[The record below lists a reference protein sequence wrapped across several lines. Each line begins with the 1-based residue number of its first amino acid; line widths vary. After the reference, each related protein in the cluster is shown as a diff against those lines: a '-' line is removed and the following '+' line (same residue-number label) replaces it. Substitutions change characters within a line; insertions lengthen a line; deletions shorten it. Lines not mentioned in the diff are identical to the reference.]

1 MRHLR
6 TILAQLLIAILL
18 STLALGQQHRDLPY
32 HALALDFVVMGDP
45 QPEEPPEL
53 QPECF
58 REILR
63 DMRALRP
70 DAIMIVGDLIRG
82 FTDDSLMLKRE
93 WEGFQTTVA
102 GIPSPLLYAP
112 GNHDI
117 WDETSQNA
125 WRKSMGALYTSC
137 TMGPVHFILLDC
149 YELGKFNRITE
160 DQLAWLKADLDSH
173 RNARHIFIGVHA
185 PIWAYGQWSNWMEDV
200 HPLLRQ
206 YNVRAV
212 FAGHWHLYERS
223 GVVDG
228 IRYYVTGGAGGL
240 MGEEADETGEFHH
253 YMHVT
258 VRDDS
263 VSYAVMRPGSVLD
276 DGVVT
281 KESSSLAL
289 KVRDEVIGDAR
300 LEFSD
305 TALVSREITV
315 PVVNTFHERLQGT
328 AQWRFS
334 RPILTLQMYDAAFSL
349 APGEKTL
356 LKFRITGGTDVSI
369 GSVYRYR
376 PLLLFSL
383 ARQDSLPAMKV
394 EKELV
399 VVRNA
404 AGRRAPGGLRIDG
417 ELGEWGSSWPLQ
429 VKSRS
434 QVSLVPERWSGPE
447 DVSGEFAVAF
457 GDSELFF
464 AGTVRDSHILHASR
478 KEEPYQGD
486 AVSLYLDLRGP
497 EDFQKRVFTN
507 GVYLLIFVPESDK
520 KEEAYYQTIYPY
532 GRQLKRIRYASKRV
546 QDGYTVEASVPYAE
560 LSLLPV
566 SGRTIGVDVCIDD
579 LEPAGTR
586 LRMLWNGI
594 WANFMYANRYGRL
607 RIP

>member
-1 MRHLR
+1 
-6 TILAQLLIAILL
+6 
-18 STLALGQQHRDLPY
+18 
-32 HALALDFVVMGDP
+32 MGDP

-58 REILR
+58 REILHDVR
-63 DMRALRP
+63 SLRP

-82 FTDDSLMLKRE
+82 FTDDSLLLKRE
-93 WEGFQTTVA
+93 WEGFQATVA
-102 GIPSPLLYAP
+102 GNLSPILYAP

-117 WDETSQNA
+117 WDEASQNA
-125 WRKSMGALYTSC
+125 WKKTIGPLYISY
-137 TMGPVHFILLDC
+137 TMGPVHFILLDS
-149 YELGKFNRITE
+149 YELGKSNRITG
-160 DQLAWLKADLDSH
+160 DQLAWLKSDLESH
-173 RNARHIFIGVHA
+173 RNARHIFVGVHA

-212 FAGHWHLYERS
+212 FAGHWHLYQRS

-240 MGEEADETGEFHH
+240 MAEEAEETGEFHH
-253 YMHVT
+253 YMHVS

-289 KVRDEVIGDAR
+289 RVRDEVIGDVR

-305 TALVSREITV
+305 TTLVTREIGV

-328 AQWRFS
+328 AQWRLS
-334 RPILTLQMYDAAFSL
+334 RPILTLQTYDAAFSL

-369 GSVYRYR
+369 SSVYRFR
-376 PLLLFSL
+376 PSLVFNL
-383 ARQDSLPAMKV
+383 ARQDSLPAMNV
-394 EKELV
+394 EKQLV
-399 VVRNA
+399 VVRIA
-404 AGRRAPGGLRIDG
+404 SGAHAPGGLRIDG
-417 ELGEWGSSWPLQ
+417 ELGEWGRSWPLQ
-429 VKSRS
+429 VNSRS
-434 QVSLVPERWSGPE
+434 QVSLVPERWRGPGE
-447 DVSGEFAVAF
+447 VSGEFAAAF

-464 AGTVRDSHILHASR
+464 AGTVHDDHILHSSR

-486 AVSLYLDLRGP
+486 AVSLYLDLRGS
-497 EDFQKRVFTN
+497 EDFQKRMFSS
-507 GVYLLIFVPESDK
+507 GVYLLVFVPESDK

-532 GRQLKRIRYASKRV
+532 NRQLNHIRYASKHV
-546 QDGYTVEASVPYAE
+546 PGGYTVEASVPYSE
-560 LSLLPV
+560 LSFLPS

-579 LEPAGTR
+579 LDPAGTR
-586 LRMLWNGI
+586 TRMLWNGI